1 MDSQKTHWTIDPNH
15 SEVQFKVKH
24 LAISNVSGTFKLF
37 TGNVQVENEN
47 FNNALI
53 HFEIDTNSVDT
64 NNAERDNHLKSPVF
78 FDTENFPKI
87 LFEGNLKETDGDF
100 YLEGELTILKTTKNI
115 KLEAQITG
123 IGTGRFGDTRAGFE
137 MNGKINRRD
146 FGLNFGLLTEAGS
159 LVVGEDVKLHFDIQ
173 LIRQALP
180 SPQPLKQRYILTLFG
195 KH

>member
-1 MDSQKTHWTIDPNH
+1 MDEDRKTKWTIDLNH

-24 LAISNVSGTFKLF
+24 LAISNVPGTFKLF
-37 TGNVQVENEN
+37 SGDVQVENEN

-53 HFEIDTNSVDT
+53 HFEIDSNSVDT

-87 LFEGNLKETDGDF
+87 LFDGNLKEIDGD
-100 YLEGELTILKTTKNI
+100 YILEGDLTILKTTRNV
-115 KLEAQITG
+115 KLEAQFSG
-123 IGTGRFGDTRAGFE
+123 IGSGRFGDTRAGFE

-173 LIRQALP
+173 LIKQA
-180 SPQPLKQRYILTLFG
+180 PLFA
-195 KH
+195 